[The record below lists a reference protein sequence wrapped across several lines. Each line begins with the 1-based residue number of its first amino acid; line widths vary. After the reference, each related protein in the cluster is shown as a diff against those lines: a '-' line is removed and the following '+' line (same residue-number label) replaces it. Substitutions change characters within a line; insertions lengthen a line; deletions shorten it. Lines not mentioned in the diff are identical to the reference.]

1 MSAGQE
7 YLWSWAR
14 GPMVKAVG
22 GKPRCRPNGR
32 HGWVLEG
39 EEQEEK
45 LKWLSAHQEE
55 AMELPQN
62 HSHFWD
68 NTSIVIAANMNHWV
82 VYKPHIIMLFP
93 EKKKK
98 KKTKKVN
105 LTVYLEEREF

>member
-1 MSAGQE
+1 MAD
-7 YLWSWAR
+7 
-14 GPMVKAVG
+14 
-22 GKPRCRPNGR
+22 N
-32 HGWVLEG
+32 GWVLEG

-98 KKTKKVN
+98 KTKKVN
-105 LTVYLEEREF
+105 LTVYPEEREF